1 MSLCVDTEL
10 AVKEAVDQA
19 IREVFRTMTGQT
31 VGLLTGEFNFENNE
45 WNDPALAKLTVVLG
59 FTGNIQGSLCLSLS
73 EQAAIQW
80 SEAIL
85 LEDLSQVD
93 QTVIDAVGELGNM
106 VVGGAKRRLPGNNLT
121 MSLPT
126 VLRAGDSALEF
137 GTHLSPVKMRYQYAG
152 HVVVMTI
159 AVRRS

>member
-10 AVKEAVDQA
+10 AVKDAVDQA

-31 VGLLTGEFNFENNE
+31 VGLIAGEMDMDNME
-45 WNDPALAKLTVVLG
+45 WDDPALAKLTVVLG

-80 SEAIL
+80 SETIL
-85 LEDLSQVD
+85 LESLSQVD

-152 HVVVMTI
+152 HMVVMTI